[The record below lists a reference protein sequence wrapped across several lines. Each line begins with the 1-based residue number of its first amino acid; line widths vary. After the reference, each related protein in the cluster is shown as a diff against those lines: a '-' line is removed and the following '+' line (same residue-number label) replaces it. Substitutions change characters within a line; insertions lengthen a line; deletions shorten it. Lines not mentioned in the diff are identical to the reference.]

1 MSNHRLW
8 AGTLLLLAAT
18 ALQVTLSGGWS
29 LALSAVLGILLVLTS
44 FTPEGKRT

>member
-1 MSNHRLW
+1 MGNHRLW

-18 ALQVTLSGGWS
+18 ALQVALSGGWS
-29 LALSAVLGILLVLTS
+29 LPLIAVLGVMLVLTS